1 MSLLRLLNVEGKLA
15 IEHTTPGEGTWTLAL
30 SLSAFFNYWVLQY
43 IIPVTSKP
51 LLLCWTLVN
60 LLGSHTFILTEYF
73 FSNCG
78 ILTLLYCTLSH
89 SPCLI
94 LWISLFS
101 LLSFFSSLHPL
112 VSKL

>member
-78 ILTLLYCTLSH
+78 ILTLLDLLHTVYILLVLS
-89 SPCLI
+89 SGSLSS
-94 LWISLFS
+94 LYSLFS
-101 LLSFFSSLHPL
+101 PLSTLL
-112 VSKL
+112 